1 MENKENAKLPSFF
14 PQTVKSVE
22 YGRGFQLKN
31 ENKNSQ
37 TAIHIRTNEHF
48 ASRRKLRTDHRLALK
63 HLEMLEEED
72 LVQHRTSGRTWFYR
86 FANTVGA
93 NATAKLLEEWET
105 NNA

>member
-1 MENKENAKLPSFF
+1 VENKENVKIPSFL

-22 YGRGFQLKN
+22 CGRGFQLKN

-48 ASRRKLRTDHRLALK
+48 ASRRKLGTDHRLALK
-63 HLEMLEEED
+63 HLEMIEEEN

-86 FANTVGA
+86 FANAVGA
-93 NATAKLLEEWET
+93 NVAAKLLEEGET